1 MPRVSPDS
9 SPILRYRWVKEVA
22 NEANSIP
29 SAAKMPPVIT
39 TGLGPNFVLR
49 ALPTGPGELEG
60 VLRGGLR
67 RPPSASSR
75 PFAFPCSGPQIP
87 SFQRVVG
94 HRTQAQ
100 HSLPNCCTAIPMEA
114 IQETLA
120 ACSSNAATNSTK
132 KTPKERSTP
141 NTSADWKN
149 AESTTIHPQPPSG
162 GSALRAIREGTKLQ
176 PLRAVARSRLQTAHI
191 DQPTPPGARAPK
203 RGWSLGSY

>member
-22 NEANSIP
+22 NDANSIP
-29 SAAKMPPVIT
+29 RAAKMPPVIT

-49 ALPTGPGELEG
+49 ALPIGPGELEWILRG
-60 VLRGGLR
+60 GLRGGLR

-75 PFAFPCSGPQIP
+75 PFPFPLSGPQIP
-87 SFQRVVG
+87 SLPKVAG
-94 HRTQAQ
+94 HRMRAQ

-141 NTSADWKN
+141 NTSAAWKN

-162 GSALRAIREGTKLQ
+162 GSALRAIREGIKLQ
-176 PLRAVARSRLQTAHI
+176 PLR
-191 DQPTPPGARAPK
+191 PPA
-203 RGWSLGSY
+203 